1 MDIALAQ
8 KCHKVNLTVMLTVT
22 TLLISVVNKLSQVS
36 SVTFQDLILT
46 VGCFVDLLHQVDRGL
61 AHLCTTCT
69 VCSGVTSPQSEAGAN
84 ITKLHMSPCSQSLC
98 ICADGAALG
107 GETYYCKIVRISQY
121 LVNLLLPNLLQKLH
135 G

>member
-36 SVTFQDLILT
+36 SVTFKDLIMT

-69 VCSGVTSPQSEAGAN
+69 ICSGVKRPQSEAGAN
-84 ITKLHMSPCSQSLC
+84 FTRLHKSPCSLC
-98 ICADGAALG
+98 ICADFGAALG
-107 GETYYCKIVRISQY
+107 GVIYYCKIVRISQ
-121 LVNLLLPNLLQKLH
+121 
-135 G
+135 

>member
-36 SVTFQDLILT
+36 SVTFKDLIMT

-69 VCSGVTSPQSEAGAN
+69 ICSGEKKPQSEAGAN
-84 ITKLHMSPCSQSLC
+84 FKKLHISPCSWSLC
-98 ICADGAALG
+98 ICADFGAALG
-107 GETYYCKIVRISQY
+107 GVICYCKIVRISQ
-121 LVNLLLPNLLQKLH
+121 
-135 G
+135 

>member
-36 SVTFQDLILT
+36 SVTSQDLIMT
-46 VGCFVDLLHQVDRGL
+46 VGCFLDLLHQVDRGL

-69 VCSGVTSPQSEAGAN
+69 ICSGEKKPQSEAGAN
-84 ITKLHMSPCSQSLC
+84 FKKLHISPCSWSLC
-98 ICADGAALG
+98 ICADFGAALG
-107 GETYYCKIVRISQY
+107 GVICYCKIMRISQ
-121 LVNLLLPNLLQKLH
+121 
-135 G
+135 